1 MGITS
6 TELASIAL
14 TGKEKARKAIQDL
27 IAEGEDVIYTQDETA
42 TSLLSSILADL
53 GILHSVDTQGSAEIK
68 IYGGKNAQI

>member
-14 TGKEKARKAIQDL
+14 TSKNKARKAVKDL
-27 IAEGEDVIYTQDETA
+27 IDEGEGTIYTQDETV
-42 TSLLSSILADL
+42 TSLLSSILADM

-68 IYGGKNAQI
+68 IYGGKNA

>member
-1 MGITS
+1 VGITS

-14 TGKEKARKAIQDL
+14 TGKEKERKAIQDL
-27 IAEGEDVIYTQDETA
+27 IDEGKGTIYTQDETV

-68 IYGGKNAQI
+68 IY